1 MRRLDEHLK
10 SSLQLCEV
18 GTIFSSTLSM
28 MLLAECLC
36 PFKIPVSEADLQRDG
51 IWRWRLWWGEITAFI
66 KEAQR
71 TPLPF
76 HQVRTH
82 EKMVIHEPESR
93 RSPDTKSADALL
105 LDSPGP
111 SESQSVSCSVVSDFA
126 TPWTLALQ
134 APLSMESSGTTAL
147 GCHSRLQGTF
157 PTQGSN
163 PGLPHCRYIL
173 YCSSHQGSQALELCE
188 I

>member
-1 MRRLDEHLK
+1 MVFGDEDFGGVRRHKGRALMH
-10 SSLQLCEV
+10 
-18 GTIFSSTLSM
+18 
-28 MLLAECLC
+28 
-36 PFKIPVSEADLQRDG
+36 
-51 IWRWRLWWGEITAFI
+51 EITAFI

-134 APLSMESSGTTAL
+134 APLSMEFFRHY
-147 GCHSRLQGTF
+147 CI
-157 PTQGSN
+157 
-163 PGLPHCRYIL
+163 GLPFPSPGDLPHPGIEP
-173 YCSSHQGSQALELCE
+173 GSPTLQVHSLLFEPPGIPGSRTVRNLNVCCL
-188 I
+188 